1 MARRVVLI
9 LLLVLAL
16 GLGVVACP
24 RLRLLAKLLFRTSVP
39 LVQRSPGELAPSP
52 CGTPPAVL
60 VHDLTIRQVPALGEP
75 LARRPFRDPVFGTCL
90 TRVTDRHADIAPDD
104 PSLGLLNEYS
114 RVQSFNA
121 DGTRL
126 IVRGITA
133 TWYLYDA
140 ATLKLIALLP
150 IGGPVDP
157 RWDAVNPSMLYY
169 TEEARLMS
177 LNVQTL
183 TTALVHDFSLDFPG
197 EALAAV
203 WTRGEGSP
211 SADGRYWGLMAENA
225 DWERIALL
233 VYDQLTDQLISR
245 RSVSGAPDI
254 DNVTIS
260 PSGNYF
266 LAWYDYCEP
275 GTMGGKENPCGL
287 MVWDRALEN
296 GRGLLRICGHGDLAL
311 DAAGREVLVYQD
323 IDTDNIS
330 MLDIA
335 SGAVTPLWPI
345 DFAHTAIG
353 LHFSGRALNRRGWA
367 VVSTYNGGHPTSQT
381 WMDDQVFLVELK
393 AGGRVARLAHTHS
406 LYSEAIEQDY
416 WAEPHASPN
425 LDLTRI
431 VFTSNWGRSGTE
443 EVEMYVIDLPPDWPQ
458 RLP

>member
-1 MARRVVLI
+1 MVRRMTLVLLLALI
-9 LLLVLAL
+9 LATS
-16 GLGVVACP
+16 GPACSH
-24 RLRLLAKLLFRTSVP
+24 LHLLAERIFRTSVP
-39 LVQRSPGELAPSP
+39 LVQRSPGAPPP
-52 CGTPPAVL
+52 CGSPPAVL
-60 VHDLTIRQVPALGEP
+60 IHDLNVYQVPTLAEP
-75 LARRPFRDPVFGTCL
+75 PARSPFRDPVFGTCL
-90 TRVTDRHADIAPDD
+90 TRVTDRKVDIAADD

-121 DGTRL
+121 DGTLL
-126 IVRGITA
+126 IVRGLTA

-140 ATLKLIALLP
+140 RTLKLIQQLP

-157 RWDAVNPSMLYY
+157 RWDAANPSLLYY

-183 TTALVHDFSLDFPG
+183 AIGTVHDFNPDFPG
-197 EALAAV
+197 QTLAAV

-211 SADGRYWGLMAENA
+211 SADGRYWGLMVEDAN
-225 DWERIALL
+225 WETIALL
-233 VYDQLTDQLISR
+233 VYDQVANQIISR
-245 RSVSGAPDI
+245 RTVTGAPDI

-275 GTMGGKENPCGL
+275 GTLGTDTHPCGL
-287 MVWDRALEN
+287 MVWDRSLHN

-323 IDTDNIS
+323 IDTDHIS
-330 MLDIA
+330 MLDLA
-335 SGAVTPLWPI
+335 SGAVTELWSI
-345 DFAHTAIG
+345 DFSHTAIG

-367 VVSTYNGGHPTSQT
+367 VVSTYNGGYPTSQT
-381 WMDDQVFLVELK
+381 WMDDQVFLLELK
-393 AGGRVARLAHTHS
+393 AGGRVVRLAHTHS

-416 WAEPHASPN
+416 WAEPHASAN

-431 VFTSNWGRSGTE
+431 VFTTNWGRSGTE
-443 EVEMYVIDLPPDWPQ
+443 EVEMYLIDLPPDWSQ
-458 RLP
+458 RLD